1 MSIRIDRD
9 GVNEDGNLSFNW
21 LNTVER
27 VIYLI
32 N

>member
-9 GVNEDGNLSFNW
+9 GVNEDGNLAFNW